1 MFELPVDYTKLH
13 WTERKT
19 VREQYI
25 KLQNNKCF
33 YCKGNLDDP
42 PPDKILEID
51 VPRYLFPQGFFDY
64 PVHLQHDHTT
74 GMTEGA
80 VHSYCNAVMWVW
92 DGK

>member
-13 WTERKT
+13 WTERKA

-25 KLQNNKCF
+25 KLQNNKCL
-33 YCKGNLDDP
+33 YCGEDLDAP
-42 PPDKILEID
+42 PPNKILKME
-51 VPRYLFPQGFFDY
+51 VPKEFFPSGFFDY
-64 PVHLQHDHTT
+64 PIHLQHDHITE
-74 GMTEGA
+74 MTEGA